1 MMINVKFTDSD
12 TVLFD
17 DKRMITSD
25 YFNFLNT
32 NINDG
37 KVTNFNYD
45 ATTQTFS
52 YQYDCDTYRI
62 KIDKY
67 SPLKLKTLFSL
78 MFLEKNMH
86 MVIETKQ
93 EEEARKRNLIEKA
106 RNGDIVSE
114 EAKKLYVEE
123 LKKQRKELI
132 TGISDIIENPVI
144 DPEGLNLDHG
154 LGLGLFDI
162 GICVVGTFLF
172 YDFVEIDTVTKFFL
186 GIGSLSPITF
196 IEILGLHIVPF
207 RLRLYV
213 KSFNALAIPFRVM
226 GNFLRNAKSILS
238 SLKVIN
244 HEIKYL
250 KKYHAPSDEDKVL
263 DIKTRNNLIDGYY
276 ASIATGLIRLNDDKK
291 DELVREFVDKFK
303 EYMRQKDEANNSTG
317 LIIKDSQYYTRDF
330 VSYLA
335 DFETRV
341 YDLINNKDS
350 IESSIERGANK
361 IAPVDHS
368 MDLVSYVKVRKLENS
383 SMTMP
388 M

>member
-1 MMINVKFTDSD
+1 MRINVKFTDSD
-12 TVLFD
+12 TVLFSD
-17 DKRMITSD
+17 NRMITSD

-52 YQYDCDTYRI
+52 YQYDCDSYYI
-62 KIDKY
+62 KVDKY

-93 EEEARKRNLIEKA
+93 EEEARKRSLIEKA
-106 RNGDIVSE
+106 KNGDIVSE

-144 DPEGLNLDHG
+144 DPEELESEHG
-154 LGLGLFDI
+154 SVLVLVDFGISGVVAISLIDYSEIGTIIKILLGLASLLFI
-162 GICVVGTFLF
+162 TLIET
-172 YDFVEIDTVTKFFL
+172 L
-186 GIGSLSPITF
+186 GF
-196 IEILGLHIVPF
+196 DIVPF

-213 KSFNALAIPFRVM
+213 KIFNALAIPFRVI
-226 GNFLRNAKSILS
+226 GNFLRDAKRILS

-276 ASIATGLIRLNDDKK
+276 ASIATGLIRLDDDKK

-303 EYMRQKDEANNSTG
+303 EYMKQKDEANNSTG

-368 MDLVSYVKVRKLENS
+368 MDLVSDVKVRKLENS
-383 SMTMP
+383 SMAMP